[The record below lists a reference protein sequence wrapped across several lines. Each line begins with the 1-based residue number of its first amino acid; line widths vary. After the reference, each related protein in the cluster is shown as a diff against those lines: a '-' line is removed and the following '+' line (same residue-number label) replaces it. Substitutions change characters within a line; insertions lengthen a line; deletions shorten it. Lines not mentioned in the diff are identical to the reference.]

1 MNWQTQHIKVW
12 LDHYSVPIAGLS
24 SSELELKVTDYLLVR
39 DYPSATARLKNAAM
53 RELLAEVNW
62 KDLAQQ

>member
-12 LDHYSVPIAGLS
+12 LDHYSIPITGLS
-24 SSELELKVTDYLLVR
+24 ASELELTVTDYLLVR
-39 DYPSATARLKNAAM
+39 DYPSATDRLKNAAM

-62 KDLAQQ
+62 SELV